1 MRMKTGT
8 QTDCTGSMAQRTK
21 GWIELAGIQSRM
33 GEQSYRICRKTSLYI
48 VKIPC
53 GALETH
59 VTKQSAFNRLS
70 FL

>member
-33 GEQSYRICRKTSLYI
+33 GEQSYRICRKTSL
-48 VKIPC
+48 
-53 GALETH
+53 
-59 VTKQSAFNRLS
+59 
-70 FL
+70 